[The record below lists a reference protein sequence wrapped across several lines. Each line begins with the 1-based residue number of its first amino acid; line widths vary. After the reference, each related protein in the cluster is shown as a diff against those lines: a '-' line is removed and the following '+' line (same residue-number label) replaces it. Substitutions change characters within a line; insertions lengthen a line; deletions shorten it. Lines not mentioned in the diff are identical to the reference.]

1 MENKQDLRVQKTYQA
16 LTDTF
21 SEMMG
26 EMPLE
31 EIKINELCNRAQVRR
46 QTFYTHFDGKED
58 FTQFYLSRVRGEAEA
73 YVGTDI
79 DVFIHSFQETIH
91 NAIQF
96 LQTHERMIHRSAQNS
111 DLTQAL
117 EVLTDQVSQSFGG
130 ALRDVL
136 HQDALSPEELHML
149 SVFIAGGTLQ
159 VLRCCQMQS
168 DGEADSEMVAQM
180 EDMLGTICRAIL
192 TQLDE

>member
-1 MENKQDLRVQKTYQA
+1 MKSERYERIAPEKLCFVKEHRTAALYQAAVRYFYHRKIRNEFQDHVNYLAESGILSLHAELIIETRRRGNMENKQDLRVQKTYQA

-96 LQTHERMIHRSAQNS
+96 LQTHERMI
-111 DLTQAL
+111 
-117 EVLTDQVSQSFGG
+117 
-130 ALRDVL
+130 
-136 HQDALSPEELHML
+136 
-149 SVFIAGGTLQ
+149 
-159 VLRCCQMQS
+159 
-168 DGEADSEMVAQM
+168 
-180 EDMLGTICRAIL
+180 
-192 TQLDE
+192 